1 MSALSSFGKFLVGT
15 LVGGAVGAAIGMLL
29 APRSGSE
36 TRALI
41 REEFDQRYRDS
52 SDAVREK
59 SDVIKEKAAAFKDK
73 MTELSDDLEKRGQD
87 VMSRFTEGKPR
98 SETTS

>member
-1 MSALSSFGKFLVGT
+1 MSDSSSLGKFLVGA

-41 REEFDQRYRDS
+41 REEFEQRYHDS
-52 SDAVREK
+52 ADVVREK
-59 SDVIKEKAAAFKDK
+59 ADVLKEKAVAFKDK
-73 MTELSDDLEKRGQD
+73 MSELSDDLEKKGQQ
-87 VMSRFTEGKPR
+87 VVSRFTEKKR
-98 SETTS
+98 SESPS